1 MIELNTEEGTKLEIY
16 DISCISKMRELYGGL
31 KGEYT
36 SLMLNGL
43 TCSVTVLETKRQ
55 IELMLQPERELFKKS
70 KNQKNDTDCIYRYT
84 KKLVYKKK
92 DARYKHALEYV
103 EYVITTATKSGRVTV
118 KARNGKT
125 VDIADTYTVVRERKV
140 AGKTV
145 ELEEQYFIKTVGR
158 GRYWN
163 DRGI

>member
-16 DISCISKMRELYGGL
+16 DPSCIVSMRELYGGR

-36 SLMLNGL
+36 NLTISGL

-55 IELMLQPERELFKKS
+55 IERMLKLEREQAKDHENYTNKM
-70 KNQKNDTDCIYRYT
+70 YRYT
-84 KKLVYKKK
+84 KKLVYKGGRVRDLKWT
-92 DARYKHALEYV
+92 
-103 EYVITTATKSGRVTV
+103 EYVIVTATKGGKVTAIDQHGKEIDIAETV
-118 KARNGKT
+118 K
-125 VDIADTYTVVRERKV
+125 VERETKL

-145 ELEEQYFIKTVGR
+145 ELEEKFFIKPVGK

-163 DRGI
+163 D